1 MINEKAVSKALLDQL
16 KTVVGLPAIVT
27 DNGSNYTPNPD
38 QPYVREFDLSG
49 DTFAPPVNSN
59 GYQRKD
65 GVYQVDICVPKN
77 KGKWSALDYCALI
90 QVAFVRGLRLDGDR
104 LIIKE
109 TSRSAP
115 RTDSSHYIITLSIGY
130 TALS

>member
-16 KTVVGLPAIVT
+16 KTVIGLPTVVT
-27 DNGSNYTPNPD
+27 DNGTAYTPNPD
-38 QPYVREFDLSG
+38 TPYIREFDLSG

-65 GVYQVDICVPKN
+65 GIYQVDVLTPRN
-77 KGKWSALDYCALI
+77 KGKWAGLDYCALI
-90 QVAFVRGLRLDGDR
+90 QVAFVRGLKLASDKVT
-104 LIIKE
+104 IKE
-109 TSRSAP
+109 ISRSAP
-115 RTDSSHYIITLSIGY
+115 RTDSTHYIISLSIGY

>member
-16 KTVVGLPAIVT
+16 KTVIGLPSIVT
-27 DNGSNYTPNPD
+27 DNGSNFTPNPD

-49 DTFAPPVNSN
+49 DTFSPAIPSA

-65 GVYQVDICVPKN
+65 GIYQVDICVPKN
-77 KGKWSALDYCALI
+77 KGKWSALDYCALV
-90 QVAFVRGLRLDGDR
+90 QAAFARGLRLASDK

-115 RTDSSHYIITLSIGY
+115 RTDSTHYIITLSIGY

>member
-16 KTVVGLPAIVT
+16 KTVIGLPAIVT
-27 DNGSNYTPNPD
+27 DNGANYTPNPD
-38 QPYVREFDLSG
+38 TPYIREFDLSG
-49 DTFAPPVNSN
+49 DTFAPPINSN

-65 GVYQVDICVPKN
+65 GVYQVDVLTPKN
-77 KGKWSALDYCALI
+77 KGKWSGLDYCALI
-90 QVAFVRGLRLDGDR
+90 QVAFARGIRLAGDK

-109 TSRSAP
+109 ASRSSP
-115 RTDSSHYIITLSIGY
+115 RTDSTHYIITLSIGY

>member
-16 KTVVGLPAIVT
+16 KTVIGLPNIVT
-27 DNGSNYTPNPD
+27 DNGTSYTPNPD
-38 QPYVREFDLSG
+38 APYIREFDLSG
-49 DTFAPPVNSN
+49 DTFSPSVNSN

-65 GVYQVDICVPKN
+65 GVYQVDVCVPKN
-77 KGKWSALDYCALI
+77 KGKWAAFDYCALI
-90 QVAFVRGLRLDGDR
+90 QVAFARGLRLASDKV
-104 LIIKE
+104 IIKE

-115 RTDSSHYIITLSIGY
+115 RTDSTHYIISLSIGY